1 MGKGEG
7 NAEGEAE
14 VKAAGVVAEAAKL
27 ARYAN
32 SALDFADVDE
42 AVGYLKEAI
51 SQLTRPPPG
60 GRRAK

>member
-1 MGKGEG
+1 MPKGAAFEPSR
-7 NAEGEAE
+7 EA
-14 VKAAGVVAEAAKL
+14 KAEAAKL

-60 GRRAK
+60 TRRAK